1 MIANQPIV
9 TGLPLRFQVLS
20 HRPEAFTQALGAHVV
35 AIDLPRPEIW
45 KRLIATAKSSPGKLT
60 LPVEKKAAD
69 GCPWWLAWR
78 PPRFFLG
85 GEEGGDDFC
94 WLPIFLGWSN

>member
-1 MIANQPIV
+1 MISNHFLLCKEWNHHPIDSQPTIA
-9 TGLPLRFQVLS
+9 TGWSLRFQVLS

-60 LPVEKKAAD
+60 LPVERRRRTGLAASSI
-69 GCPWWLAWR
+69 
-78 PPRFFLG
+78 FFAG
-85 GEEGGDDFC
+85 EGGDDFC
-94 WLPIFLGWSN
+94 